1 MPLRFWRE
9 QGCAV
14 VSFEGTYEPQAGL
27 GAIEEALD
35 AEPEPALGL
44 LLDLTDS
51 ESFRGRSTDGL
62 RVVAQFLSTRRDRFG
77 SRLATVGGSDLA
89 YGLLR
94 MGTVFAA
101 DKGIE
106 SAVFRTRAE
115 ALAWLQARGGNQP
128 PA

>member
-9 QGCAV
+9 HGCAV
-14 VSFEGTYEPQAGL
+14 VVFQGTYETQTGLAG
-27 GAIEEALD
+27 IDEALAAD
-35 AEPEPALGL
+35 DEPALGL

-62 RVVAQFLSTRRDRFG
+62 RAVAQFLSTRRDRF
-77 SRLATVGGSDLA
+77 SRRLATVGGSDLA

-94 MGTVFAA
+94 MATVFAT

-106 SAVFRTRAE
+106 SAAFRTREE
-115 ALAWLQARGGNQP
+115 ALAWLQSR
-128 PA
+128 